1 MTARRAVAVIWPLGL
16 LALFLGTFRQAADQ
30 ALGGGVPAACEAE
43 TGARDTTLLERC
55 LSLDP
60 TDVGLMTDLGAAYES
75 AGRVDRAE
83 AIYRRALSVDA
94 HDGDVH
100 VRLGRILLARGD
112 RAGARNEGDAAL
124 RWQPGAAA
132 ASDLVVRA
140 TTGVLR

>member
-16 LALFLGTFRQAADQ
+16 LALFLGTFRQAADP
-30 ALGGGVPAACEAE
+30 AGGGVSAACESE
-43 TGARDTTLLERC
+43 TGVRDTTLLERC

-60 TDVGLMTDLGAAYES
+60 TDVGLMTELGAAYES

-83 AIYRRALSVDA
+83 AFYRRALSVDP

-132 ASDLVVRA
+132 ASDLVTRA
-140 TTGVLR
+140 TTGNTR